1 MMDSGKLDKL
11 YPHVVAVFLG
21 LGYFFFMAFSTKFV
35 LHPNLKEL
43 FTASATIS
51 SIAVGFLATA
61 KATLLSI
68 NRSRVVKWMK
78 DGGVYIT
85 MIDYCM
91 TAVHYCMV
99 TAVFSALLLLMD
111 FKKAD
116 VISITLVSAWVF
128 LAVGSLLT
136 GYRIIR
142 LYSYVLRKN

>member
-1 MMDSGKLDKL
+1 MDSGKFDKL
-11 YPHVVAVFLG
+11 YPHIVATLVG
-21 LGYFFFMAFSTKFV
+21 VGYFVFMSFSTKFV

-78 DGGVYIT
+78 DGGVYVT

-91 TAVHYCMV
+91 TAVHYCLF
-99 TAVFSALLLLMD
+99 TTVFSALLLLMD
-111 FKKAD
+111 FKKVD
-116 VISITLVSAWVF
+116 TISITLVSVWVF
-128 LAVGSLLT
+128 FAVGSLLT